1 MSDTVTTKAAAEA
14 CETTP
19 RLLRQFLR
27 ASKDYTAVGSGGR
40 YAFEAGDLPTLKTRF
55 VAWVAEREAAQA
67 AREKAAAEAAKV
79 AATPA
84 EANSDDT
91 ADVDA
96 DDVEAIEEV
105 DVEPVPVKAKPG
117 PRSRKVAA

>member
-1 MSDTVTTKAAAEA
+1 MSETVTTKAAAEA

-40 YAFEAGDLPTLKTRF
+40 YAFEADDLPTLKTRF
-55 VAWVAEREAAQA
+55 NVWVAEREAAA
-67 AREKAAAEAAKV
+67 KARAEQAAAEAAKV

-84 EANSDDT
+84 EGDD
-91 ADVDA
+91 AKNA
-96 DDVEAIEEV
+96 EA
-105 DVEPVPVKAKPG
+105 EPVKPA
-117 PRSRKVAA
+117 PRGRKVAA